1 MKAFASWSGGKD
13 CALATYRAISQGYE
27 VTYLLN
33 FVAEDGQRSRSHG
46 IRSEVLHMQAQ
57 AMGIPLM
64 QVPTSWESYE
74 ENFKKAVTELKDK
87 GIEDGIFG
95 DMDLEEHREW
105 IERVCGQVGVS
116 PRLPLWQSDPEQ
128 LLNEFWNSGFR
139 SIVVA
144 SKLGKSLLGKNLDKE
159 FVENIVK
166 EYNSHPC
173 GESGEYHTFV
183 TDGPIFQ
190 RPLKIMQGNTV
201 NRNGVWALDFDA
213 ELSSRE

>member
-13 CALATYRAISQGYE
+13 CALATYRAISRGYE
-27 VTYLLN
+27 IAYLLN
-33 FVAEDGQRSRSHG
+33 FTVEDGQRSRSHG
-46 IRSEVLHMQAQ
+46 IKSGVLHMQAQ
-57 AMGIPLM
+57 AMGISLM
-64 QVPTSWESYE
+64 QIPTSWENYE
-74 ENFKKAVTELKDK
+74 ENFKKALTELKNK

-105 IERVCGQVGVS
+105 IERVCGQAGVRS
-116 PRLPLWQSDPEQ
+116 HLPLWQTAPEQ
-128 LLNEFWNSGFR
+128 LLDEFWKSGFR
-139 SIVVA
+139 SIVIA
-144 SKLGKSLLGKNLDKE
+144 SKLDKSLLGKNMDRA
-159 FVENIVK
+159 FVDSIVK

-190 RPLKIMQGNTV
+190 RPVKITQGNTV

-213 ELSSRE
+213 ELSSRD